1 MHVHLGSPDG
11 EAKFWLEPILALAG
25 HSGLPKQELR
35 KMQTIVEEHHAEIVR
50 AWRAHF
56 GA

>member
-25 HSGLPKQELR
+25 HSGLPRQELK
-35 KMQTIVEEHHAEIVR
+35 KMQTIVEEYHAEIVR
-50 AWRAHF
+50 AWRSHF
-56 GA
+56 GP